1 MKKKKCKSRARSL
14 ANLVPGGNLKY
25 GAFRFLRTGEIP
37 PEHADIAEEARR
49 FEKDLNQYYCQPG
62 NMILNI
68 VQAVSIRQLVSGFVF
83 SELLITH
90 LWQQV
95 NRAGPDGMGAAL
107 SLPGW
112 MTWLAETNRIRR
124 GFRELRRNLQD
135 FRFGKEKKSDL
146 DDYLKRTY
154 GDKGRKE

>member
-1 MKKKKCKSRARSL
+1 MTKKKRKQNARSL
-14 ANLVPGGNLKY
+14 ANLVPGGNLRS
-25 GAFRFLRTGEIP
+25 GAYLYRRTGRIP
-37 PEHADIAEEARR
+37 PGHQDIAEEARR

-62 NMILNI
+62 NMILSI
-68 VQAVSIRQLVSGFVF
+68 VQAVPIRQLVSGFVF

-124 GFRELRRNLQD
+124 GFRELQRNLQD

-146 DDYLKRTY
+146 DDYLERTY
-154 GDKGRKE
+154 GDKGRK